1 MKEND
6 FSRFK
11 VIDAHFH
18 YSKIAAFRLTSKK
31 FKINYSK
38 EGFIKETTENQVVA
52 GVCMGLSETKQYK
65 FPDKLASTPMNFD
78 LDEMP
83 PNFYFSAGINPDKLS
98 KDNLIELEKT
108 LQRPD
113 CAGIKIYG
121 GYYQY
126 YFTDRIY
133 EPVYELAL
141 KYDLPVSFHTGD
153 TYGENGLLKFSH
165 PLTLDELA
173 RRHTGL
179 KIVICHLGNPWVM
192 DTAELLYKNK
202 NVFADL
208 SGILIGDKARFD
220 SFSSQELFMNI
231 YKTCFIFANRYDKL
245 LYGSDWPL
253 APMDVYID
261 FVKKIV
267 PEEHHRKI
275 FYENALNVF
284 NKIRI

>member
-1 MKEND
+1 MKI
-6 FSRFK
+6 
-11 VIDAHFH
+11 IDAHFH
-18 YSKIAAFRLTSKK
+18 YSKIAAFKLTAKK

-38 EGFIKETTENQVVA
+38 EGFIKETEENQVVA
-52 GVCMGLSETKQYK
+52 GVCMGLTETKQYK

-98 KDNLIELEKT
+98 KDNLNELEKT
-108 LQRPD
+108 IQRPD

-126 YFTDRIY
+126 YFTDKIY
-133 EPVYELAL
+133 EPVYELAM

-153 TYGENGLLKFSH
+153 TFSDNGLLKFSH

-173 RRHTGL
+173 CRYPTM

-192 DTAELLYKNK
+192 DTAELLYKNE
-202 NVFADL
+202 NVYADL

-220 SFSSQELFMNI
+220 LFSSQELFMNI

-245 LYGSDWPL
+245 MYGSDWPL
-253 APMDVYID
+253 VSMKIYID
-261 FVKKIV
+261 FIKLMVPEKHHQKVFYDNALKVFKKI
-267 PEEHHRKI
+267 KNI
-275 FYENALNVF
+275 S
-284 NKIRI
+284 